1 MINTPL
7 PRPLTFVAVLL
18 TSLLI
23 TALLSTSE
31 EALIYEKPTVSIIEP
46 VEPVLEEPLQ
56 IILKKAPEPVLPIAD
71 VMKKIR
77 WCESHNRQFNP
88 DGSVLRGIQNSQ
100 DVGTFQIN
108 EKYHLADSIR
118 LGFDIYTLEG
128 NMAYADFLYQNQG
141 TTPWNWSRHCWAD
154 PNRVWIEEAGE
165 LWSK

>member
-1 MINTPL
+1 MKTSL
-7 PRPLTFVAVLL
+7 LRPLTFVAVLL
-18 TSLLI
+18 TSLLS
-23 TALLSTSE
+23 TAILTTE
-31 EALIYEKPTVSIIEP
+31 QEALIYEKATVPELPAI
-46 VEPVLEEPLQ
+46 EPVLEKPLQ
-56 IILKKAPEPVLPIAD
+56 IVKKAPEPVLPIAD

-88 DGSVLRGIQNSQ
+88 DGSVLRGIQNSH

-118 LGFDIYTLEG
+118 LDFDIYTLEG

-154 PNRVWIEEAGE
+154 PNRLWTERDGE